1 MVDNA
6 LVVAEKAWD
15 KWVAGDLEGF
25 LSLWDAGGEWTI
37 SGQSQISGTRH
48 GHDEIRQFIDLM
60 FKISGGTLKARPLEL
75 ARASE
80 DSVLGFYHLEAHRV
94 GASIDQDGF
103 QRLLLRNGKIVSI
116 HNVAANQYEID
127 EFFM

>member
-1 MVDNA
+1 VADNA

-15 KWVAGDLEGF
+15 KWVAGDVDGF
-25 LSLWDAGGEWTI
+25 LSMWDPAGEWTI
-37 SGQSQISGTRH
+37 SGQSQISGTTR
-48 GHDEIRQFIDLM
+48 GHEDIRRLIELM
-60 FKISGGTLKARPLEL
+60 FRISDGTLKARPLEL

-80 DSVLGFYHLEAHRV
+80 DAVLGYYHLEAHRR

-103 QRLLLRNGKIVSI
+103 QRILTRTGKIVSL
-116 HNVAANQYEID
+116 HNVAVNQYEID